1 MGCAMQQEMALL
13 QQIKEPEWL
22 PEYLI
27 GRLRNEHDSVVLC
40 WNKRRIKYSMSDAA
54 ALLGLPKSHLSNIL
68 AGKKYLP
75 YDMRI
80 RFQTFCGN
88 FAIRQYEDRVSGFK
102 TITETPEQRRIRELE
117 SEIQTLRTA

>member
-1 MGCAMQQEMALL
+1 MQAEIPIL
-13 QQIKEPEWL
+13 QPIKAPDWL
-22 PEYLI
+22 PESLI
-27 GRLRNEHDSVVLC
+27 GRLRNEHDAVLLC

-80 RFQTFCGN
+80 RFQIFCAN
-88 FAIRQYEDRVSGFK
+88 YAIRQYEDRAMGF
-102 TITETPEQRRIRELE
+102 ITVQETPEQRKIRELE
-117 SEIQTLRTA
+117 AKVAALESAA

>member
-1 MGCAMQQEMALL
+1 MQQEMPLFQAM
-13 QQIKEPEWL
+13 KEPEWL

-27 GRLRNEHDSVVLC
+27 GRLRNEHDSVLLC

-75 YDMRI
+75 YDMRV
-80 RFQTFCGN
+80 RFQAFCGN
-88 FAIRQYEDRVSGFK
+88 LAIRQYEDKAMGFK
-102 TITETPEQRRIRELE
+102 TITETPLERENRELRSKLE
-117 SEIQTLRTA
+117 ALERAA

>member
-1 MGCAMQQEMALL
+1 MQQEMPLFQAM
-13 QQIKEPEWL
+13 KEPEWL

-27 GRLRNEHDSVVLC
+27 GRLRNEHDSVLLC

-75 YDMRI
+75 YDMRV

-88 FAIRQYEDRVSGFK
+88 FAIRQYEDKAMGFK
-102 TITETPEQRRIRELE
+102 TITETPLERENRELRSKLE
-117 SEIQTLRTA
+117 ALEKAA

>member
-1 MGCAMQQEMALL
+1 MQTEMSFFQAV
-13 QQIKEPEWL
+13 KDPEWL
-22 PEYLI
+22 PEFLI
-27 GRLRNEHDSVVLC
+27 ARLRNEHDSVLLC
-40 WNKRRIKYSMSDAA
+40 WNKRRVKYSMSDAA

-88 FAIRQYEDRVSGFK
+88 FAIRQYEDKVMGFK
-102 TITETPEQRRIRELE
+102 TVAETAEQRRIRELE
-117 SEIQTLRTA
+117 SELAAARAA

>member
-1 MGCAMQQEMALL
+1 MQQEMPIFQAV
-13 QQIKEPEWL
+13 KEPDWL

-27 GRLRNEHDSVVLC
+27 GRLRNEHDAVLLC
-40 WNKRRIKYSMSDAA
+40 WNKRRIKYSMSDAS
-54 ALLGLPKSHLSNIL
+54 ALLSLPKSHLSNIL
-68 AGKKYLP
+68 SGKKYLP

-88 FAIRQYEDRVSGFK
+88 YAIRQYEDKVMGFK

-117 SEIQTLRTA
+117 SELAAARAA

>member
-1 MGCAMQQEMALL
+1 MQQEMPIF
-13 QQIKEPEWL
+13 QEVKEPDWL

-27 GRLRNEHDSVVLC
+27 GRLRNEHDSVLLC
-40 WNKRRIKYSMSDAA
+40 WNKRRVKYSMSDAS

-75 YDMRI
+75 YDMRV

-88 FAIRQYEDRVSGFK
+88 YAIRQYEDRVLGFK
-102 TITETPEQRRIRELE
+102 TISESPEQRRIRELE
-117 SEIQTLRTA
+117 SELAAARAA

>member
-1 MGCAMQQEMALL
+1 MQQEMPLL
-13 QQIKEPEWL
+13 QALKAPEWL
-22 PEYLI
+22 PEYFI
-27 GRLRNEHDSVVLC
+27 TRLRNEHDSVLLC

-80 RFQTFCGN
+80 KFQAFCGN
-88 FAIRQYEDRVSGFK
+88 YAIRQYEDKAMGFK
-102 TITETPEQRRIRELE
+102 TITETPLERENRELRSRLE
-117 SEIQTLRTA
+117 ELEKAA

>member
-1 MGCAMQQEMALL
+1 MQQEMGLL

-27 GRLRNEHDSVVLC
+27 GRLRNEHDSVLLC

-75 YDMRI
+75 YDMRV

-88 FAIRQYEDRVSGFK
+88 FAIRQYEDKTMGFK
-102 TITETPEQRRIRELE
+102 TITETPLERENRELRSKLE
-117 SEIQTLRTA
+117 ALEAAA

>member
-1 MGCAMQQEMALL
+1 MQQEMPLL
-13 QQIKEPEWL
+13 QAMKAPEWL
-22 PEYLI
+22 PEYFI
-27 GRLRNEHDSVVLC
+27 GRLRNEHDAVLLC

-80 RFQTFCGN
+80 KFQTFCGN
-88 FAIRQYEDRVSGFK
+88 YAIRQYEDKAMGFK
-102 TITETPEQRRIRELE
+102 TITETPELRRIRELE
-117 SEIQTLRTA
+117 SQVAAMQSQAQAA

>member
-1 MGCAMQQEMALL
+1 MQQEMGLL
-13 QQIKEPEWL
+13 QQIKDPEWL

-27 GRLRNEHDSVVLC
+27 GRLRNEHDSVLLC

-75 YDMRI
+75 YDMRV

-88 FAIRQYEDRVSGFK
+88 FAIRQYEDKTMGFK
-102 TITETPEQRRIRELE
+102 TVTETPLERENRELRSKLE
-117 SEIQTLRTA
+117 ALEKAA